1 LGSKFVP
8 YPRLALIV
16 AADDR
21 AWARF
26 LYCLILR
33 LRFSRLQKERLM
45 RSLLSR
51 MAICGA
57 LVPSAGLIGCTAN
70 IHDNTV
76 SIPNAT
82 VNMTSSADTS
92 NVKPSEAVPVEVKV
106 DNVVLVEPSATPP
119 PDKMNEAGHLEIHM
133 DSEDSPAILI
143 TAQTSFT
150 VTIPPDAKPGDHNL
164 ICRVHKHDGT
174 ATSAESELKVTV
186 KSM

>member
-1 LGSKFVP
+1 
-8 YPRLALIV
+8 
-16 AADDR
+16 
-21 AWARF
+21 
-26 LYCLILR
+26 
-33 LRFSRLQKERLM
+33 M

-51 MAICGA
+51 LTISG
-57 LVPSAGLIGCTAN
+57 VVVSSTGLFACTAN

-92 NVKPSEAVPVEVKV
+92 NVKPSEAVPVQVKV
-106 DNVVLVEPSATPP
+106 DNVVLVEPSATPLP
-119 PDKMNEAGHLEIHM
+119 EQMNQAGHLEIHM

-150 VTIPPDAKPGDHNL
+150 VTIPPDAKPGDHKL

-186 KSM
+186 KTM